1 MRARGLVLLAISL
14 VLGLIAVYAVR
25 GAKTPQTA
33 AAVAAAPPVVV
44 AKRALR
50 FGDPI
55 TPGDLEL
62 VQWPSKAVPPGS
74 FKKIEQIYEK
84 GHERVALSAIEPG
97 EPVLAG
103 KISGPDGRASLSSV
117 IGKNMLAVTLRV
129 NEATGVAG
137 FVLPNDRVDVL
148 LTRTEDKNNPQT
160 VILLQNVK
168 VLGVDQVA
176 NDPKL
181 NKPIVAKAV
190 TLEVS
195 PSDAQK
201 LTLGEQVGTLSL
213 ALRNV
218 ADARQVPSHPYSLN
232 DLRPAP
238 VGGKQ
243 KQAPDPITV
252 TVLRG
257 AGGPAK

>member
-1 MRARGLVLLAISL
+1 MRARGLVLLAVSL
-14 VLGLIAVYAVR
+14 ILGLIALYAVR
-25 GAKTPQTA
+25 GAKKPETP
-33 AAVAAAPPVVV
+33 AAVAAGPSIVV
-44 AKRALR
+44 ARTALH

-55 TPGDLEL
+55 TPSDLEL
-62 VQWPSKAVPPGS
+62 VSWPAKAVPPGA
-74 FKKIEQIYEK
+74 FKEIDQVCEK
-84 GHERVALSAIEPG
+84 DHERVALSTIEPG
-97 EPVLAG
+97 EPVLAS
-103 KISGPDGRASLSSV
+103 KVSGPDGRASLSS
-117 IGKNMLAVTLRV
+117 IIDKDMLAVTLRV
-129 NEATGVAG
+129 NDATGVAG

-181 NKPIVAKAV
+181 AKPIVAKAV

-195 PSDAQK
+195 PPDAQK

-218 ADARQVPSHPYSLN
+218 ADFRQVVSHPFSLN

-238 VGGKQ
+238 VGKKQ
-243 KQAPDPITV
+243 ESMDPITV

-257 AGGPAK
+257 AGGAK

>member
-14 VLGLIAVYAVR
+14 ILGLIALYAVR
-25 GAKTPQTA
+25 GARGPQTPTAEA
-33 AAVAAAPPVVV
+33 AGPSIVV
-44 AKRALR
+44 AKTTLH

-55 TPGDLEL
+55 TPNSLEL
-62 VQWPSKAVPPGS
+62 VHWPSKAVPPGA
-74 FKKIEQIYEK
+74 FKAIEQICEP
-84 GHERVALSAIEPG
+84 GHERVALGTIEPG
-97 EPVLAG
+97 EPMLAG
-103 KISGPDGRASLSSV
+103 KVSGPDGRASLSSV
-117 IGKNMLAVTLRV
+117 IGKDMLAVTLRV
-129 NEATGVAG
+129 NDATGVAG

-195 PSDAQK
+195 PGDAQK
-201 LTLGEQVGTLSL
+201 LTLGEQVGSLSL

-218 ADARQVPSHPYSLN
+218 ADARQVPSHPFSLN

-238 VGGKQ
+238 VGDKP
-243 KQAPDPITV
+243 QAPDPVTV

-257 AGGPAK
+257 AGGPGK

>member
-14 VLGLIAVYAVR
+14 VLGLIALYAVR
-25 GAKTPQTA
+25 GTRPPQT
-33 AAVAAAPPVVV
+33 AAVAAAGPSIVV
-44 AKRALR
+44 AKTALH
-50 FGDPI
+50 FGDRIVP
-55 TPGDLEL
+55 TDLEL
-62 VQWPSKAVPPGS
+62 VNWPSKAVPPGA
-74 FKKIEQIYEK
+74 FKTIEQICEK
-84 GHERVALSAIEPG
+84 GHERVALAAIEPG

-103 KISGPDGRASLSSV
+103 KVSEPNGRASLSSV
-117 IGKNMLAVTLRV
+117 IGKDMLAVTLRV
-129 NEATGVAG
+129 NDATGVAG
-137 FVLPNDRVDVL
+137 FVLPSDRVDVL

-201 LTLGEQVGTLSL
+201 LTLGEQVGSLSL

-218 ADARQVPSHPYSLN
+218 ADAQQVPSHPFSLN

-238 VGGKQ
+238 VGDKPPVADG
-243 KQAPDPITV
+243 ITV